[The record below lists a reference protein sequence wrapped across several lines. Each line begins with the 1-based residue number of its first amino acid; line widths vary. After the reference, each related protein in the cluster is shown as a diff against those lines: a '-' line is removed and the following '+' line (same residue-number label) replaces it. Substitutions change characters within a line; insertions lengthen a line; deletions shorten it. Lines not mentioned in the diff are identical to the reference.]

1 MKFTV
6 GKYYRDEVSE
16 TLEFTLS
23 NTTNAEAN
31 AIRRVFLSN
40 VQCLAIHNLQFTTC
54 KCSFPEEMIKRRI
67 ENIHVLNTP
76 DLVEGQVF
84 TLDVKCPPEIA
95 MYDVTT
101 KHIKGLENNINQSIL
116 ITSIKPGQEIKLK
129 FELVKGSSFIHN
141 KWSVVAGFDYYPTKE
156 LDLEDIS
163 ASEEYQMSIETTNI
177 ISPIKILTDTCDI
190 LINKL
195 QSAKVKDDEHKLR
208 ITKIGDEKNVII
220 IPNDHHTV
228 AGMVTRRLLMRENDV
243 YKAAYKVPDPLKPNS
258 EIHIAGLSPLE
269 SYHEVIE
276 ELQEIFTKLKKQI
289 SGVGPNAT
297 KGGLPPPSES
307 PGKKKGKKI

>member
-1 MKFTV
+1 MKFTI

-16 TLEFTLS
+16 TLHYKLS

-31 AIRRVFLSN
+31 AMRRVFLSN

-76 DLVEGQVF
+76 DLTEGQVF
-84 TLDVKCPPEIA
+84 TLDVKCPPDVA
-95 MYDVTT
+95 LYDVTAN
-101 KHIKGLENNINQSIL
+101 HIKGLENCINQSIL
-116 ITSIKPGQEIKLK
+116 ITSLKPGQEIKLK
-129 FELVKGSSFIHN
+129 FELVKGSSIIHN
-141 KWSVVAGFDYYPTKE
+141 KWSVVAGFDFYPTKE
-156 LDLEDIS
+156 LALEDIS
-163 ASEEYQMSIETTNI
+163 ASEEYEMSIETTNI

-195 QSAKVKDDEHKLR
+195 QSAKVKDEELKLR
-208 ITKIGDEKNVII
+208 VTKIGEEKNVII

-228 AGMVTRRLLMRENDV
+228 AGMVTRRMLMRETDV

-258 EIHIAGLSPLE
+258 EIHIAAINPLE
-269 SYHEVIE
+269 IYHEIID
-276 ELQEIFTKLKKQI
+276 ELQEIFTNLKKQI

-297 KGGLPPPSES
+297 KGGLTLPLETST
-307 PGKKKGKKI
+307 KKKAKK